1 MHPRFSFLFFP
12 RIAGRFALSVP
23 AAGSIVLTTTC
34 FARSRSIHTK
44 LPAYSLLTSFS
55 LPRPLSYAVCPEFFA
70 LSSTTNCRHLS
81 SCKLADPFARASPP
95 AGTYNMDSA
104 PAEEVNKAFK
114 KRDAL
119 LELEIK
125 AQASWESSKA
135 FEVNAPGANEPLE
148 PKFMVSFPFP
158 YMNGTLHLGHTFS
171 LSKPEFA
178 VGYERLKG
186 KRALFP
192 FGFHCTGMPIK
203 ACADKLKRE
212 TELFGPDFEGYQ
224 DVEEDV
230 ENIDLVKLT
239 MESSEGNDPTKIKK
253 KHGKQVA
260 KSTGLK
266 YQFQIMRSM
275 GIPNEDIKKF
285 MDPKHWLTFFPPIA
299 MTDLKR
305 LGTHIDWRRSF
316 ITTDINPYYDSFIRW
331 QFNTLR
337 ALSPSKIQFGE
348 RYTIYSPLDG
358 QPCMDHDRASGE
370 GVGVQDYTAIKL
382 QVRLEQLNI
391 TPVADRDLVK
401 DSKPV
406 GAKISSDSFKA
417 SLGDRKLYLVAATF
431 RPETMYGQTNC
442 YVGVDLEYGVYEV
455 SDTEAWVCTERAAR
469 NMTYQSLF
477 KEKGKIVKLASLVG
491 WDLVGVPLSAPLCF
505 HEFVYTLPMEG
516 VLANKGT
523 GIVTSVPSDSPDDY
537 ITLQDLLKKSSY
549 YHVQKKWIEPYMPL
563 KPIISTSNLGDLAAV
578 TAVEKFKIVSQK
590 DKKQLADAKDLV
602 YKEGFYHGV
611 MSVGVYA
618 GKPVQEAKPLVRN
631 LLIESGDAFAY
642 SEPEGL
648 IMSRSGDECV
658 VTLAAQW
665 YMDYGEESWKALT
678 KECLAG
684 MNTYTDEARNAFEK
698 TLDWLGQW
706 ACSRSFGLGSRLP
719 WDKEWLIE
727 SLSDSTIYMAYY
739 TVAHLLHGGNLDGST
754 PGPANI
760 TADQMTDEVWTY
772 IFLQG
777 PQPTN
782 TTISQEM
789 LDTMRRE
796 FEYFY
801 PLDLRCSGKDLIN
814 NHLTFFLYNH
824 TAIFPKEKWPK
835 AVRVNGHLLLNS
847 EKMSKSTGN
856 SLSMRESLAKF
867 GADATRFALADAG
880 DGLEDANFVEK
891 TADDAILK
899 LYTEKEWVE
908 ESVASMTKDKLRSG
922 PLTWNDKVFLSEMD
936 FIIDLADKSYSSML
950 YREALKNSFYDLQQ
964 ARNEYRKAVT
974 GQGINLAG
982 AEGEVFEG
990 MHKDLILRFI
1000 EVEAVLMAPFTPH
1013 WSEHVWSDVLKKPT
1027 SIMSARWPE
1036 TSPPDL
1042 SLLAAAT
1049 YVRELGSKIRS
1060 ADDAAAKKRSKKG
1073 GKPDVVPE
1081 SSGPKTLHLYIAT
1094 KFPDW
1099 QEQVM
1104 AILKETWDE
1113 SAGVLNGQEKELLA
1127 KAGLLKDKR
1136 VMPFAALIK
1145 KTVEVSGRS
1154 ALDRTLPF
1162 LEMDTLSANLDFL
1175 RRDLI
1180 VLKVGSI
1187 RLMQKES
1194 LVIGVDGVDEEDI
1207 RKADAALPGAP
1218 TYRVL

>member
-1 MHPRFSFLFFP
+1 MGKAYYGLELVGGNKSHLAPLQTTINKGIRLFTGA
-12 RIAGRFALSVP
+12 RLS
-23 AAGSIVLTTTC
+23 TTIGPLLVETG
-34 FARSRSIHTK
+34 IG
-44 LPAYSLLTSFS
+44 SLLTRSLVSRAVGKIPALVLVSSDQTAIQEQILADTTSQTKDSQATASFALMETLRTCGDS
-55 LPRPLSYAVCPEFFA
+55 HRSKTPLPRPLSYAVCPEFFA

-104 PAEEVNKAFK
+104 PAEEVN
-114 KRDAL
+114 
-119 LELEIK
+119 K

-370 GVGVQDYTAIKL
+370 
-382 QVRLEQLNI
+382 
-391 TPVADRDLVK
+391 DRDLVK

-760 TADQMTDEVWTY
+760 T
-772 IFLQG
+772 
-777 PQPTN
+777 
-782 TTISQEM
+782 
-789 LDTMRRE
+789 
-796 FEYFY
+796 
-801 PLDLRCSGKDLIN
+801 
-814 NHLTFFLYNH
+814 
-824 TAIFPKEKWPK
+824 
-835 AVRVNGHLLLNS
+835 VRPN
-847 EKMSKSTGN
+847 
-856 SLSMRESLAKF
+856 
-867 GADATRFALADAG
+867 
-880 DGLEDANFVEK
+880 DG
-891 TADDAILK
+891 
-899 LYTEKEWVE
+899 
-908 ESVASMTKDKLRSG
+908 
-922 PLTWNDKVFLSEMD
+922 
-936 FIIDLADKSYSSML
+936 
-950 YREALKNSFYDLQQ
+950 
-964 ARNEYRKAVT
+964 
-974 GQGINLAG
+974 
-982 AEGEVFEG
+982 
-990 MHKDLILRFI
+990 
-1000 EVEAVLMAPFTPH
+1000 
-1013 WSEHVWSDVLKKPT
+1013 
-1027 SIMSARWPE
+1027 
-1036 TSPPDL
+1036 
-1042 SLLAAAT
+1042 
-1049 YVRELGSKIRS
+1049 
-1060 ADDAAAKKRSKKG
+1060 
-1073 GKPDVVPE
+1073 
-1081 SSGPKTLHLYIAT
+1081 
-1094 KFPDW
+1094 
-1099 QEQVM
+1099 
-1104 AILKETWDE
+1104 
-1113 SAGVLNGQEKELLA
+1113 
-1127 KAGLLKDKR
+1127 
-1136 VMPFAALIK
+1136 
-1145 KTVEVSGRS
+1145 
-1154 ALDRTLPF
+1154 
-1162 LEMDTLSANLDFL
+1162 
-1175 RRDLI
+1175 
-1180 VLKVGSI
+1180 
-1187 RLMQKES
+1187 
-1194 LVIGVDGVDEEDI
+1194 
-1207 RKADAALPGAP
+1207 
-1218 TYRVL
+1218 